1 MRRERTGHYLS
12 AALEA
17 AKDERT
23 AVQRFRRSSAR
34 SAARGNGIV
43 LEHNSIEGLS
53 VVVVGGES
61 RVGRAI
67 ALTASERGADLVVIG
82 RSRTALATL
91 VKEAP
96 GQCESVWTDFS
107 QPDWATA
114 LASTLSPFDH
124 LISTMSIRA
133 TGESAYVTRESLE
146 SSFETEAFGPMQLA
160 RATTPLVH
168 PKGSFTFFSDQASW
182 TSSQGTGDASTVD
195 AALAFLVGALA
206 VEFSPIRINAVATDL
221 LDADLHDRFGGKG
234 NGVIAGDAKQ
244 CSGCNVGSTQDVVDA
259 TLMFVVDGY
268 MTGTVAHVVGE
279 TLV

>member
-1 MRRERTGHYLS
+1 M
-12 AALEA
+12 
-17 AKDERT
+17 
-23 AVQRFRRSSAR
+23 
-34 SAARGNGIV
+34 
-43 LEHNSIEGLS
+43 
-53 VVVVGGES
+53 VVVGGES
-61 RVGRAI
+61 GVGRAI
-67 ALTASERGADLVVIG
+67 TLTASERGADLVVIG
-82 RSRTALATL
+82 GSRTALAAL
-91 VKEAP
+91 VTEAP
-96 GQCESVWTDFS
+96 GHCESVWTDFS
-107 QPDWATA
+107 QPDWATV

-124 LISTMSIRA
+124 LISTVPIRV
-133 TGESAYVTRESLE
+133 TGESFYVTRELIE
-146 SSFETEAFGPMQLA
+146 SSFEIEAFGPMQLA

-168 PKGSFTFFSDQASW
+168 PRGSFTFFSDQASW

-206 VEFSPIRINAVATDL
+206 VEFSPIRVNAVATDL